1 MMLLQKL
8 LMSYPPSPLN
18 KKQPLLPDML
28 LLEKQS
34 RLLMFPLHPLEP
46 LEVKILI
53 LLRMMLVLVYL
64 STMEP
69 DLMSS
74 LLMLKLAMVSFM
86 LLILLSCKKQK
97 RIPSELKEQ
106 INHTFSIQKKKNFFF
121 KKKKKKKKKKKS

>member
-1 MMLLQKL
+1 MG
-8 LMSYPPSPLN
+8 PLN
-18 KKQPLLPDML
+18 KKQPLLPDTS

-34 RLLMFPLHPLEP
+34 RLLMFLLHPLEP
-46 LEVKILI
+46 LGEKILI

-69 DLMSS
+69 DLMLS

-106 INHTFSIQKKKNFFF
+106 INHNFLN
-121 KKKKKKKKKKKS
+121 KKKKKKKKKKK